1 MNIKILFFSLI
12 ALFALTNTV
21 QAQEEDNNLV
31 QFSGMVLDGTTDELL
46 PVPYTNI
53 LVVGKGR
60 GTYSEF
66 SGFFSLVV
74 EKGDTVR
81 FSAIG
86 FKTTD
91 YFVSDTLTDNRYSLV
106 QLLTRDDVNLPE
118 AIVFPWPSREHF
130 KLEFL
135 AMDVTNEMQ
144 ERASAN
150 VAEDALA
157 RMRSEV
163 RADGNENADYYLR
176 QQARK
181 NYYIGQ
187 TPPMNIFSP
196 IAWKQFFDTWK
207 EGGFKKDKE
216 KK

>member
-1 MNIKILFFSLI
+1 MNIKIIFFSLI
-12 ALFALTNTV
+12 AFFTLTTSM

-91 YFVSDTLTDNRYSLV
+91 YFVSDTLKDNRYSLV
-106 QLLTRDDVNLPE
+106 QLLTRDDVNLPT
-118 AIVFPWPSREHF
+118 AVVFPWPSREHF

-135 AMDVTNEMQ
+135 AMDVTSEMQ
-144 ERASAN
+144 QRATAN

-207 EGGFKKDKE
+207 DGGFKKEKE
-216 KK
+216 NK